1 MRLLDYDCLVSDSSA
16 RRAARGAGLI
26 AKKSRWRKGSV
37 DNYGR
42 YMLVEPTS
50 NIVVAGVRFD
60 MTAEEVV
67 DYCWRMR
74 FQRDAQD
81 NRRPKRRTV

>member
-1 MRLLDYDCLVSDSSA
+1 
-16 RRAARGAGLI
+16 
-26 AKKSRWRKGSV
+26 
-37 DNYGR
+37 
-42 YMLVEPTS
+42 MLVEPTS